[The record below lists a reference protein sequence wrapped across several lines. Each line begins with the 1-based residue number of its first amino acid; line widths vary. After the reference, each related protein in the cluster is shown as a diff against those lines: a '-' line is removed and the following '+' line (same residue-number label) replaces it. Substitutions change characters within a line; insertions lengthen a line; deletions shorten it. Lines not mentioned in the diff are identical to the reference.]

1 MELSVITLTWNSETY
16 ISSMLS
22 SLIKGLEEIN
32 CDFEI
37 IIVDNNSKDGTV
49 KILNKYSKKYNN
61 IKTYILSKNFGTT
74 KPRNLAIKKAK
85 YENILI
91 VDSDTD
97 FSDTD
102 VLSLLNS
109 FSKISS
115 KKIGLIQPQLVHTDG
130 TIQASALKFPTLG
143 NKLARFLG
151 KVNTPYDLKEIQT
164 VDYCISAAWL
174 LKKEIFNTVGL
185 LDENIFYA
193 PEDAEFCKRLWTKGL
208 EVWYFPEVK
217 ITHHYQRM
225 TSKKRFNKM
234 WFLHLKGLIY
244 FWLKKY

>member
-174 LKKEIFNTVGL
+174 LKKKYSTL
-185 LDENIFYA
+185 LV
-193 PEDAEFCKRLWTKGL
+193 C
-208 EVWYFPEVK
+208 
-217 ITHHYQRM
+217 
-225 TSKKRFNKM
+225 
-234 WFLHLKGLIY
+234 
-244 FWLKKY
+244 